1 MKTLIASLILA
12 STATTALA
20 TAQDATVP
28 SRSERSALT
37 LDLHVDGL
45 RLAEDG
51 FDRTPQ
57 GNFLNDSF
65 GRDQDDGLVD
75 ETAPKADGVRMAED
89 GSERTQRRRVAED
102 GFDRT
107 PAGQMFAEGGSDRL
121 GRA

>member
-20 TAQDATVP
+20 AAQDATLP
-28 SRSERSALT
+28 SRSDRSALM
-37 LDLHVDGL
+37 LELHVDGL

-89 GSERTQRRRVAED
+89 GAERTKRRVAED